1 MPIER
6 VSKSFIDVSSSF
18 KVNPLNDDIIAIK
31 NETAIARSIRNLVFT
46 TPGEKFFNENL
57 GSRVS
62 NSLFEN
68 FDEITASN
76 IRDEIRNTIEN
87 YEPRVQLNSVVV
99 TPDYDNYSYDVNIQY
114 SIIGVDVPAQNLNF
128 ALETTR

>member
-18 KVNPLNDDIIAIK
+18 KVNPLNNDIIAIK

-99 TPDYDNYSYDVNIQY
+99 TPDYDNYSYDVDIQY
-114 SIIGVDVPAQNLNF
+114 SIIGVDVPTQNLNF